1 MKTLTAL
8 LLCATLALAGCHLI
22 PDTSAAS
29 KEELA
34 ALQAATLE
42 KVEARLAA
50 GEQPDLVYAEEIA
63 ALRQA
68 IVDLAAKATS
78 SAVTEGAQGLLD
90 QPVDGKTG
98 GLALLLM
105 WLLRNARYVAAG
117 GWPAL
122 LLGALHKSAA
132 HKP

>member
-1 MKTLTAL
+1 MKTVL
-8 LLCATLALAGCHLI
+8 LVVLLALAGCHLI
-22 PDTSAAS
+22 SDTSAAT
-29 KEELA
+29 KAELA
-34 ALQAATLE
+34 ALQAETLA

-50 GEQPDLVYAEEIA
+50 GDDPEIVYAEEIA
-63 ALRQA
+63 ALRKS
-68 IVDLAAKATS
+68 IVDLAAQAS
-78 SAVTEGAQGLLD
+78 ASAVTEGSAGLLD
-90 QPVDGKTG
+90 APVSGKAG

-122 LLGALHKSAA
+122 LLGALHKSAV